1 MKKTAVISIDFE
13 EWYHLEYL
21 KNYSCD
27 KSQSVI
33 LQGTKKFTEIV
44 NSHKIRATFFVVGE
58 LVSKYKKLLLKI
70 LANGHE
76 ISGHSLAHKRP
87 TTQTLND
94 FETES
99 KVLINILSNE
109 LNVRNPGYRAPCFS
123 MDEKR
128 LEILKKLNYSYDSS
142 KILAGY
148 HPLYGHIDISKF
160 KKLRN
165 NVYCK
170 NHFFEFELP
179 TISIFNKKIPI
190 SGGGY
195 IRILPWF
202 LFKYLLKKYLRNNDT
217 YFFSFTLLS

>member
-13 EWYHLEYL
+13 DWYLLEYL

-128 LEILKKLNYSYDSS
+128 LEILKNLTTVT
-142 KILAGY
+142 IQVATGY

-170 NHFFEFELP
+170 IIFSNLNYQLFLYLIRKYRFQVEVIYGYFLGFYL
-179 TISIFNKKIPI
+179 SI
-190 SGGGY
+190 Y
-195 IRILPWF
+195 
-202 LFKYLLKKYLRNNDT
+202 
-217 YFFSFTLLS
+217 